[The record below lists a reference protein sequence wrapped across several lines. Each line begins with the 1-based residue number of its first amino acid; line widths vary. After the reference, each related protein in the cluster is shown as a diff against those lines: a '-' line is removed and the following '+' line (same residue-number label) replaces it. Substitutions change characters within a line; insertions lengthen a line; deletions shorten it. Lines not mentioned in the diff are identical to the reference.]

1 MPDAITLTITP
12 PSQVAVTVTEGGSP
26 VVQLTTTATPQVV
39 QEIITGP
46 QGIQGPT
53 GGTGATGTQGATG
66 PQGPQGETGP
76 QGATGPTGP
85 QGETG
90 PQGPQGATGPQG
102 TAGLGIQFKGQVATF
117 ADLPTGA
124 AQGDAY
130 TVQADNTLRVWD
142 ATTSAWVN
150 GGSIQ
155 GPQGPQGT
163 TGATGATGAAGATG
177 ATGVIAATAPLTYD
191 SATQTVS
198 TSLTSGRLLGRSSTG
213 AGVAEEITLG
223 ANLTLSAGV
232 LSAEGGSVNPEL
244 DPVIAGMIF

>member
-1 MPDAITLTITP
+1 MPDDITLTITP

-46 QGIQGPT
+46 QG
-53 GGTGATGTQGATG
+53 
-66 PQGPQGETGP
+66 
-76 QGATGPTGP
+76 
-85 QGETG
+85 
-90 PQGPQGATGPQG
+90 PQG

-130 TVQADNTLRVWD
+130 TVQADTTLRVWD
-142 ATTSAWVN
+142 ATGSTWVN

-155 GPQGPQGT
+155 GPAGPQGT
-163 TGATGATGAAGATG
+163 TGATGAAGAAG

-198 TSLTSGRLLGRSSTG
+198 TSVTSGRLLGRSSTG

-223 ANLTLSAGV
+223 TNLTLSGSV
-232 LSAEGGSVNPEL
+232 LNATGGSVNPEL

>member
-76 QGATGPTGP
+76 QG
-85 QGETG
+85 
-90 PQGPQGATGPQG
+90 

-150 GGSIQ
+150 GGSI
-155 GPQGPQGT
+155 QGPQGT

>member
-76 QGATGPTGP
+76 QG
-85 QGETG
+85 
-90 PQGPQGATGPQG
+90 

-155 GPQGPQGT
+155 GPQGT

-177 ATGVIAATAPLTYD
+177 ATGVIAATEPLTYD